1 MRRHRGLLK
10 TSVWALLEEGAGR
23 REGDRLGGKAAGH
36 GKLWRRR
43 EDRWGRKGDGW
54 EGRECDRGVQGL

>member
-10 TSVWALLEEGAGR
+10 TSVWALVEDRAAGR
-23 REGDRLGGKAAGH
+23 EGERRGGKAAGQ

-43 EDRWGRKGDGW
+43 EDGWGSKGGGW
-54 EGRECDRGVQGL
+54 EGRGCDRGVQGL

>member
-10 TSVWALLEEGAGR
+10 TSVWALVEGRAGG
-23 REGDRLGGKAAGH
+23 REGERLGGQAAGQ

-43 EDRWGRKGDGW
+43 EGEEGGRMGM
-54 EGRECDRGVQGL
+54 EGM

>member
-10 TSVWALLEEGAGR
+10 TSVWALVEDRAGG
-23 REGDRLGGKAAGH
+23 REGERLGGKAAGQ

-43 EDRWGRKGDGW
+43 EDRWGRKGGGW
-54 EGRECDRGVQGL
+54 EGRGCDRGVQGL